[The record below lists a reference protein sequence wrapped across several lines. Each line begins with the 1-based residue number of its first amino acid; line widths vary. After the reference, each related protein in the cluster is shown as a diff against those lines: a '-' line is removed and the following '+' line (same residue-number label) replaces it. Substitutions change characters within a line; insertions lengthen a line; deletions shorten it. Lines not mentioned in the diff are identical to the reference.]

1 MNRYKK
7 LLSNSII
14 FTIGNF
20 GSKLINLFMVPL
32 YTNVLTTSEYGT
44 VDLIITTIGLLVPFF
59 SLALGHAAL
68 RFTIDATSKRGKQ
81 SIFNGITLH
90 GLLVSLILLL
100 LYPIIQSVSIFSE
113 YGIYFVLLMILNL
126 FNDLYSQFARG
137 VGLVKQ
143 YAING
148 IIMTLVT
155 VSTNLLLLVVFD
167 FRMDGYIISLIMA
180 VLISNLYLLFSIS
193 KILNLVPKFFD
204 VSLYKEMLN
213 FSVPIIPN
221 TVMWW
226 LINGSTRYFL
236 LYFIGAAGNGLF
248 AVANKIPSIISMVT
262 NIFMQA
268 WQLSSFEEYHS
279 DDKDKFY
286 SSIFNGYSAILF
298 IVGSGIL
305 VVLKPALRVL
315 VEQTF
320 YESWT
325 IVPFL
330 IIGVIY
336 QSFSAFLGTNYTAS
350 KNTKGTFTTSLYG
363 GIISVISSLVLIP
376 ILGTIGAGIST
387 SLSFIMMF
395 VLRYVDTKK
404 FVTINVD
411 RKAFLG
417 NNLILLVQIWL
428 LFNFE
433 GIFLI
438 LIEIICFII
447 LIFINR
453 LLINLLYNVFIK
465 GFLKLGRN

>member
-1 MNRYKK
+1 MSRYKK
-7 LLSNSII
+7 LLNNSII

-59 SLALGHAAL
+59 SLSLGHAAL
-68 RFTIDATSKRGKQ
+68 RFTIDATSIKDKQ
-81 SIFNGITLH
+81 SIFNNISLH
-90 GLLVSLILLL
+90 GLLASLILLL
-100 LYPIIQSVSIFSE
+100 LYPLINSFSVFSE

-126 FNDLYSQFARG
+126 FNDLYSQFVRG

-167 FRMDGYIISLIMA
+167 FGINGYIISLIIA
-180 VLISNLYLLFSIS
+180 VFISNLYLLFSIS
-193 KILNLVPKFFD
+193 NIINLIPKFFD
-204 VSLYKEMLN
+204 VNLYKEMLS
-213 FSVPIIPN
+213 FSIPIIPN

-236 LYFIGAAGNGLF
+236 LYFVGTAANGLF

-268 WQLSSFEEYHS
+268 WQLSSFEEYNS
-279 DDKDKFY
+279 SDKDKFY
-286 SSIFNGYSAILF
+286 STIFNGFSTILF

-305 VVLKPALRVL
+305 VILKPALRIL

-363 GIISVISSLVLIP
+363 GVVSVVSSLVLIP
-376 ILGTIGAGIST
+376 TIGTIGAGIST
-387 SLSFIMMF
+387 ALSFIIMF

-404 FVTINVD
+404 FVTIDFDN
-411 RKAFLG
+411 RIFLG
-417 NNLILLVQIWL
+417 NNLILFVQIVL
-428 LFNFE
+428 LFIFE
-433 GIFLI
+433 GILLIVLELICFILLI
-438 LIEIICFII
+438 LINKSLLNTIYEIFVKRII
-447 LIFINR
+447 
-453 LLINLLYNVFIK
+453 K
-465 GFLKLGRN
+465 AK